1 MLLNLLS
8 TISIFAHFDSDYC
21 LGSKH
26 HGGGHE
32 ANDGVYNAAAAAV
45 AAAAATSRHSRS
57 RTRDAPTSIGLERS
71 MKKCEFANDDR
82 AESIKELS

>member
-1 MLLNLLS
+1 MLNLLS
-8 TISIFAHFDSDYC
+8 TISIFAHFDGDYC

-32 ANDGVYNAAAAAV
+32 ANDGVYDGNKQAF
-45 AAAAATSRHSRS
+45 TI
-57 RTRDAPTSIGLERS
+57 TDAPTSIGLERS

>member
-1 MLLNLLS
+1 MLNLLS
-8 TISIFAHFDSDYC
+8 TISIFAHFDGDYC

-32 ANDGVYNAAAAAV
+32 ANDGVYDAV
-45 AAAAATSRHSRS
+45 AAAATSRHSRS
-57 RTRDAPTSIGLERS
+57 RTRDAPMSIGLERS